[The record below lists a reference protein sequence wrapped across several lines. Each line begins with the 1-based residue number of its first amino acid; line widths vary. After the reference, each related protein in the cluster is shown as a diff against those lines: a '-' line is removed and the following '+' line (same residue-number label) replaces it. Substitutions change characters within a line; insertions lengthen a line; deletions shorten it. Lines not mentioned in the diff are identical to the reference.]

1 MKTSFYT
8 EDEVIPR
15 LVFLPGWKFEAN
27 ALHQNLEF
35 RNFREAF
42 LFMTFVAFLAEK
54 MDHHPDWSNSYS
66 KVKISLSTHT
76 AGGVTDKDF
85 ELAEQINRYVSVPNT

>member
-1 MKTSFYT
+1 MKSACYT
-8 EDEVIPR
+8 EEEVLPR
-15 LVFLPGWKFEAN
+15 LVFLEGWKFAGN
-27 ALHQNLEF
+27 ALHQELEF

-66 KVKISLSTHT
+66 RVKISLSTHS
-76 AGGVTDKDF
+76 AGGVTDKDL
-85 ELAEQINRYVSVPNT
+85 EMAEQINRYVSVPNT